1 MTLETILLICAL
13 VTPALGRRLCRRD
26 PSLRPRPLHGRAL
39 LTVLAVSAAFWIAL
53 AWNATMPSHAGESWK
68 AGLFFLLTGIGVAW
82 VEVSLLLG
90 RRGSSTDLHEVE
102 PRSSV
107 EEDSVD
113 LDLEEPPRPQLSQ
126 EAQQLLARVLE
137 LSHLPVERI
146 MTPRPRL
153 IAVEASTSVR
163 DTLAKMREA
172 QSNRVLVIEGSI
184 DRILGVAHA
193 KDLIG
198 LAASGETGRP
208 IRSAVRRLLRVP
220 RQVPTS
226 RVIEEFQQARVSVGV
241 VGDARG
247 RTLGLVTRKD
257 VFRFVATGVPLE
269 DPE

>member
-1 MTLETILLICAL
+1 VTLEWILLICAL
-13 VTPALGRRLCRRD
+13 LTPLLGRRLCRRD

-53 AWNATMPSHAGESWK
+53 AWNATVPANRAKQWDP
-68 AGLFFLLTGIGVAW
+68 ALFLLIAGVGVAW
-82 VEVSLLLG
+82 VESALLLG
-90 RRGSSTDLHEVE
+90 RGRSTRSFRGTEQLNEAGEVE
-102 PRSSV
+102 G
-107 EEDSVD
+107 D
-113 LDLEEPPRPQLSQ
+113 LDPEAPPPALSD
-126 EAQQLLARVLE
+126 EAQQLLTRVLD
-137 LSHLPVERI
+137 LSRLPVERI
-146 MTPRPRL
+146 MTPRSAL

-163 DTLAKMREA
+163 DTLARMRTA
-172 QSNRVLVIEGSI
+172 KSNRVLVIEGSI

-198 LAASGETGRP
+198 LAASGETNRP
-208 IRSAVRRLLRVP
+208 VRGLARRLLRVP

-257 VFRFVATGVPLE
+257 VFRFVATGVMAE
-269 DPE
+269 TKQ